1 MKHSPFRLSTLLVA
15 ASLAVTGC
23 EVTAP
28 HHSLPELTFSH
39 MAPINLAV
47 GSVVVDN
54 RYQQPTTGTYVES
67 RFPTPPARALERWAM
82 DRLKPVGTAADGTLK
97 LVITDASVRETPLK
111 KDSSFKGV
119 FTKQQSHRYDMALR
133 GTIEIIGRNGRKQGD
148 SSANATRTLTVR
160 EDLSLNEVE
169 KRWLDATENL
179 IKDFDKE
186 MVRNVRQFLANW
198 IR

>member
-15 ASLAVTGC
+15 ASLALAGC

-28 HHSLPELTFSH
+28 QRSLPELTFSH
-39 MAPINLAV
+39 LAPINMAV

-54 RYQQPTTGTYVES
+54 RYRQPTTGTYVES
-67 RFPTPPARALERWAM
+67 RFPSPPARALERWAM
-82 DRLKPVGTAADGTLK
+82 DRLKPIGTGADGTLK

-111 KDSSFKGV
+111 KDASFKGV

-133 GTIEIIGRNGRKQGD
+133 ATIEIIGPDGRKQGD
-148 SSANATRTLTVR
+148 SSANASRTLTVR

-169 KRWLDATENL
+169 QRWLDATENL
-179 IKDFDKE
+179 VNDFDKE
-186 MVRNVRQFLANW
+186 MVRNLRQFLANW
-198 IR
+198 VR

>member
-1 MKHSPFRLSTLLVA
+1 MTLHPIRLSSVLVA
-15 ASLAVTGC
+15 ASLAIAGC

-28 HHSLPELTFSH
+28 QQSLPELTFSH
-39 MAPINLAV
+39 MTPINLAV

-54 RYQQPTTGTYVES
+54 RYHQPTTGTYVES
-67 RFPTPPARALERWAM
+67 RFPTPPAQALERWAT

-97 LVITDASVRETPLK
+97 LVITDASVRETPLE

-133 GTIEIIGRNGRKQGD
+133 ATIEITGRDGRKKGD
-148 SSANATRTLTVR
+148 SSAKATRTLTVR

-169 KRWLDATENL
+169 KRWLDATEDL
-179 IKDFDKE
+179 VKDFDRE
-186 MVRNVRQFLANW
+186 MVRNLRQFLANW
-198 IR
+198 VR